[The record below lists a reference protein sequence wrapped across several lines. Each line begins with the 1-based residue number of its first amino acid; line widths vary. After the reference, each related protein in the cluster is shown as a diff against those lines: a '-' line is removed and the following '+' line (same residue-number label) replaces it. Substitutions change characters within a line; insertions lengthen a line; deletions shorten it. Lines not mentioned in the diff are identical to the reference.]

1 MASWLVNLRQPFY
14 GRTVSLGHCSQMRCE
29 DFIPESLVCSMI
41 SLYAQSLFTVRMS
54 HHERGTASVKVLGIN
69 CALVQGIP
77 GQQSGGSASDGFLFL
92 PPRCTVRKAR
102 SGLRFGE

>member
-69 CALVQGIP
+69 CALVQEFRGSSP
-77 GQQSGGSASDGFLFL
+77 AVVLQTASYSYRPAAPSGRLVQD
-92 PPRCTVRKAR
+92 
-102 SGLRFGE
+102 